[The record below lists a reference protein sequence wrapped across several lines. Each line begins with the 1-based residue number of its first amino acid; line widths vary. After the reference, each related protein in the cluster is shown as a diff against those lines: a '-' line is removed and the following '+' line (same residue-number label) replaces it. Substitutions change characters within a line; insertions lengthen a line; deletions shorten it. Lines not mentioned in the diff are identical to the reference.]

1 MKKILLTG
9 STGFIGS
16 EILKN
21 IATNYK
27 IYITLRKKVKIL
39 YNNKNIIQVLFKNHK
54 QLDKKLKKIKV
65 DYVIHCATHYV
76 KKHNFDD
83 ISKLS
88 ESNILFGNIILENI
102 NYMNVKKFI
111 NFSSVWEN
119 YNGIKDNYFNLY
131 SVYKRGFSN
140 LLEYYQKKL
149 PKVKFYNLFISDTF
163 GELDK
168 RPKIIN
174 ILKKNYK
181 DNKVT
186 NIVSSKLY
194 MNLLNIKDIV
204 KAIGVILRKNIIP
217 GDYNLINNKNFSI
230 NTIIKNFN
238 NRNKKKIK
246 IKWLTNELIRER
258 VYKKNKL
265 VSWSPINSEIN
276 DIINIIKR

>member
-238 NRNKKKIK
+238 NQNKKKIK

>member
-21 IATNYK
+21 IPPNYK
-27 IYITLRKKVKIL
+27 AYITLRKKVKVF
-39 YNNKNIIQVLFKNHK
+39 YKNRNIIQIIFKNHK

-83 ISKLS
+83 ISELS

-102 NYMNVKKFI
+102 NYMKVKKFI

-140 LLEYYQKKL
+140 LLEYYQKNL
-149 PKVKFYNLFISDTF
+149 PKIKFYNLFLSDTF

-174 ILKKNYK
+174 ILKK
-181 DNKVT
+181 
-186 NIVSSKLY
+186 
-194 MNLLNIKDIV
+194 
-204 KAIGVILRKNIIP
+204 
-217 GDYNLINNKNFSI
+217 
-230 NTIIKNFN
+230 IIK
-238 NRNKKKIK
+238 
-246 IKWLTNELIRER
+246 
-258 VYKKNKL
+258 
-265 VSWSPINSEIN
+265 
-276 DIINIIKR
+276 IIKLQT

>member
-1 MKKILLTG
+1 VKKILLTG

-238 NRNKKKIK
+238 NQNKKKIK

>member
-39 YNNKNIIQVLFKNHK
+39 YNNRNIIQVLFKNHK

-258 VYKKNKL
+258 IYKKNKL